1 MLTEQNRAWR
11 IILGIS
17 EQNQVPFP
25 FPFPAGLNGDAGFPA
40 KNHAVGMESVA
51 RCYPLPVSISV
62 AHCPE
67 CGGRAVRIGYCFT
80 CPLCG
85 WGACG

>member
-17 EQNQVPFP
+17 EQQQIQPFP
-25 FPFPAGLNGDAGFPA
+25 FPYPAGLNCETGVPV
-40 KNHAVGMESVA
+40 NNLTVGMEAGAHHHRPASPA
-51 RCYPLPVSISV
+51 I

-67 CGGRAVRIGYCFT
+67 CSGLTVRIGYCFT
-80 CPLCG
+80 CSVCG

>member
-17 EQNQVPFP
+17 EHHLTRP
-25 FPFPAGLNGDAGFPA
+25 FPFPAGLNCDSGNFA
-40 KNHAVGMESVA
+40 KKTAVGMEASA
-51 RCYPLPVSISV
+51 RHQRPPAV
-62 AHCPE
+62 HCPE
-67 CGGRAVRIGYCFT
+67 CGGLTVRIGYCFT
-80 CPLCG
+80 CSVCG